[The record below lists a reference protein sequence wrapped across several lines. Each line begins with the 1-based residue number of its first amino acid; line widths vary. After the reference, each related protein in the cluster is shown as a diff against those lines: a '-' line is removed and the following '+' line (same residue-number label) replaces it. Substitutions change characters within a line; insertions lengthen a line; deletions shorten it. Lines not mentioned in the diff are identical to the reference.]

1 MHILVTGGAGFIGSH
16 TVDALCRRGHQIR
29 ILDNLQKPVHL
40 RGKPQYIPDDVE
52 FMLGDVRNKSDW
64 EKALAGV
71 DAVYHLAA
79 YQDYL
84 PDFSTFFQ
92 VNSVGTA
99 LLYEVAVEKRLDLK
113 KVIVASSQ
121 AVYGEGCYYCPRC
134 DSSVMARQRSR
145 EQLEQ
150 GQWDITCDGCR
161 GPMEYIPGTEEMA
174 NPQNQYAISKY
185 SQEQIALNLGYRY
198 RIPTVVM
205 RYSIVQ
211 GPRQSFYNAYSGA
224 NRIFCLSLYLKK
236 SPPIYEDGQQ
246 MRDYVNIED
255 VVRANLLVLENPRA
269 DYQVYN
275 VGGGKA
281 YTVVEFYRI
290 VQRVF
295 DSDIPAR
302 LDGSFRVGDTRHAV
316 SDISRLKAL
325 GWQPRWTPE
334 KSVRDYR
341 RYLEEQT
348 DIEDILDYAQKRM
361 EQMDVVRK
369 AERGGGE
376 SEKGRK

>member
-1 MHILVTGGAGFIGSH
+1 
-16 TVDALCRRGHQIR
+16 VDALSQKGHQVR

-40 RGKPQYIPDDVE
+40 KGKPQYIPDDVE
-52 FMLGDVRNKSDW
+52 FILGDVTNKSDW
-64 EKALAGV
+64 DKALTGV
-71 DAVYHLAA
+71 DVVYHLAA

-92 VNSVGTA
+92 VNTVGTA
-99 LLYEVAVEKRLDLK
+99 LLYEVAVEKRLELK
-113 KVIVASSQ
+113 KVILASSQ
-121 AVYGEGCYYCPRC
+121 AVYGEGYYYCSRC
-134 DSSVMARQRSR
+134 DKSILAQQRTK

-150 GQWDITCDGCR
+150 GRWDIVCCHCG
-161 GPMEYIPGTEEMA
+161 GPAEYVPGREEIA

-198 RIPTVVM
+198 QLPTVVM

-224 NRIFCLSLYLKK
+224 NRIFCLSLYLGK

-246 MRDYVNIED
+246 MRDYANIED
-255 VVRANLLVLENPRA
+255 VVRANLLVLDNPQA

-281 YTVVEFYRI
+281 YTVLEFYRI
-290 VQRVF
+290 VQKAF
-295 DSDIPAR
+295 DTDIPAQ
-302 LDGSFRVGDTRHAV
+302 LDGSFRMGDTRHAV
-316 SDISRLKAL
+316 SDISKLKEL

-348 DIEDILDYAQKRM
+348 DIEDILEYQNRKM
-361 EQMDVVRK
+361 KKLKVVRK
-369 AERGGGE
+369 IT
-376 SEKGRK
+376 GRYN

>member
-1 MHILVTGGAGFIGSH
+1 
-16 TVDALCRRGHQIR
+16 
-29 ILDNLQKPVHL
+29 
-40 RGKPQYIPDDVE
+40 DV
-52 FMLGDVRNKSDW
+52 
-64 EKALAGV
+64 
-71 DAVYHLAA
+71 VYHLAA

-92 VNSVGTA
+92 VNTVGTA
-99 LLYEVAVEKRLDLK
+99 LLYEVAVEKRLELK
-113 KVIVASSQ
+113 KVILASSQ
-121 AVYGEGCYYCPRC
+121 AVYGEGCYYCSRC
-134 DSSVMARQRSR
+134 DKSIMAQQRTR

-150 GQWDITCDGCR
+150 GQWDIACCHCG
-161 GPMEYIPGTEEMA
+161 GPGEYVPGREEMA

-198 RIPTVVM
+198 QIPTVVM

-224 NRIFCLSLYLKK
+224 NRIFCLSLYLGK

-246 MRDYVNIED
+246 MRDYANIED
-255 VVRANLLVLENPRA
+255 VIDANLLVLDNPQA

-281 YTVVEFYRI
+281 YTVLEFYRI
-290 VQRVF
+290 VQNAF
-295 DSDIPAR
+295 DTDIPAQ

-325 GWQPRWTPE
+325 SWQPRWTPE

-348 DIEDILDYAQKRM
+348 DIEDVLEYQNRKM
-361 EQMDVVRK
+361 KELGVVIP
-369 AERGGGE
+369 
-376 SEKGRK
+376 